1 MIVGLS
7 FPGAKGIDLL
17 WTNSSPSANFGA
29 KTVPID
35 LSTYDAV
42 LIVCLPDIS
51 YSSTEVG
58 PAQIFFV
65 GTKGEMFMSTAKST
79 TLIARRN
86 ISVDTTGVTF
96 ANGRYWAIDANI
108 TSSEKAAVPYKIF
121 GLSF

>member
-7 FPGAKGIDLL
+7 FPGARGIDLL
-17 WTNSSPSANFGA
+17 WTNSSPSAKFGA
-29 KTVPID
+29 QTVSLNLD
-35 LSTYDAV
+35 GYDAV
-42 LIVCLPDIS
+42 LVICLADIS
-51 YSSTEVG
+51 YSTTETS

-86 ISVDTTGVTF
+86 VDVKPTGVTF
-96 ANGRYWAIDANI
+96 SNGRWWAID
-108 TSSEKAAVPYKIF
+108 TSLTNSENAAVPYKIF